1 MTHMV
6 VDHPYFGAFMLLLIT
21 FGAFSATLFA
31 SRYVSRKLARLDTE
45 KLKLTI
51 YECGPEVTKQ
61 PNTISAQFYLF
72 ALLFILFDVEIIFM
86 FPWAIDFKVLGW
98 FGFAEMILF
107 IVLLAIGFIYAWKK
121 GALEWHSISG
131 GLPVALTTVDKILN
145 WGRSNSIWALT
156 YGLACC
162 AIEMMASG
170 ASRYDFDRFG
180 TIFRASPRQADVM
193 IVAGTLTKKH
203 AEFIRRLYDQM
214 TEPKWVISMGSCANT
229 GGMFNTYATVQ
240 GCDRVIPVDLY
251 LPGCAPRPET
261 LQYAVML
268 LQQKIRR
275 ESANKSQKAKRLV

>member
-1 MTHMV
+1 MV

-107 IVLLAIGFIYAWKK
+107 ILLLAIGFIYAWKK
-121 GALEWHSISG
+121 GALEWHSI
-131 GLPVALTTVDKILN
+131 K
-145 WGRSNSIWALT
+145 
-156 YGLACC
+156 
-162 AIEMMASG
+162 
-170 ASRYDFDRFG
+170 
-180 TIFRASPRQADVM
+180 
-193 IVAGTLTKKH
+193 
-203 AEFIRRLYDQM
+203 
-214 TEPKWVISMGSCANT
+214 
-229 GGMFNTYATVQ
+229 
-240 GCDRVIPVDLY
+240 
-251 LPGCAPRPET
+251 
-261 LQYAVML
+261 
-268 LQQKIRR
+268 
-275 ESANKSQKAKRLV
+275 